1 MTTNQIEDVVAGSFW
16 STANGQEFVV
26 LSLTEQDGNTWVHYR
41 RNDRKDP
48 QEYSCFVESFV
59 QRYRRITNDKRY
71 WTR

>member
-1 MTTNQIEDVVAGSFW
+1 MTNQIEDVVAGSFW

-26 LSLTEQDGNTWVHYR
+26 LALTEQDGNTWVHYR

>member
-1 MTTNQIEDVVAGSFW
+1 MTNQIEDVVAGSFW
-16 STANGQEFVV
+16 ASANGQEFVV
-26 LSLTEQDGNTWVHYR
+26 LSIAEQDGNTWVHYR